1 MFAALTEELVT
12 GPDAHDEFEL
22 TLSVHPLADTGK
34 SGRYASQAMIV
45 TTAARRIIELSKDG
59 AKVKTI
65 LIDAPEG
72 QDPMVH
78 PEFRDIAQNLREL
91 TDKWFPKS
99 KLTVVSPALHLDD
112 PERRISLTAFH
123 RPILLFEAGTQKT
136 FAALTD
142 QDPQRFKDVCT
153 AIEQIDME
161 RWILRACFVRGDVD
175 NSTDTELRYWL
186 SKVET
191 FKPAHIQIT
200 TLPKA
205 DTKRKI
211 KPVTATRLNAIA
223 EKIAKKTEREVEILE
238 AK

>member
-12 GPDAHDEFEL
+12 GPEAHAEFEL

-34 SGRYASQAMIV
+34 PGRYASQAVIV

-59 AKVKTI
+59 AKVKSI
-65 LIDAPEG
+65 LVAAPEG
-72 QDPMVH
+72 ADPMIH
-78 PEFRDIAQNLREL
+78 PEFRDISQNLREL

-99 KLTVVSPALHLDD
+99 KLTIVSPGLHLED
-112 PERRISLTAFH
+112 PERRISLTAYH
-123 RPILLFEAGTQKT
+123 RPILHFEAGTQKT
-136 FAALTD
+136 FAALTGE
-142 QDPQRFKDVCT
+142 DPQRFKDVCS

-161 RWILRACFVRGDVD
+161 RWILRCCFVRGDID
-175 NSTDTELRYWL
+175 NSTDSELRYWL

-191 FKPAHIQIT
+191 FNPAQIQIT

-205 DTKRKI
+205 DTKRKL
-211 KPVTATRLNAIA
+211 KPITATRLNAIA
-223 EKIAKKTEREVEILE
+223 EKIAEKTEREVEILE

>member
-12 GPDAHDEFEL
+12 GPQEHAEFEL

-72 QDPMVH
+72 QDPMAH
-78 PEFRDIAQNLREL
+78 PEFRAIAQNLREL

-99 KLTVVSPALHLDD
+99 KLTMVSPGLHLDD
-112 PERRISLTAFH
+112 PERRHSLTAFH
-123 RPILLFEAGTQKT
+123 RPILHFEAGTQKT
-136 FAALTD
+136 FGALTGEE
-142 QDPQRFKDVCT
+142 PQRFKDVCSG
-153 AIEQIDME
+153 IEQIDME
-161 RWILRACFVRGDVD
+161 RWILRCCFVRGDVD
-175 NSTDTELRYWL
+175 NSTDNELRYWL

-191 FKPAHIQIT
+191 FNPAQIQIS

-205 DTKRKI
+205 DSKRKL
-211 KPVTATRLNAIA
+211 KPITATRLNAIC

-238 AK
+238 SK